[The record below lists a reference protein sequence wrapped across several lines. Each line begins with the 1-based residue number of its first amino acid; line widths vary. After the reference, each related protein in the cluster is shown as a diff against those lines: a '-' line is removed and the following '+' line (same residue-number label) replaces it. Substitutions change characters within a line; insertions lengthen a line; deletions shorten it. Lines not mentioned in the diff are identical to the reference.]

1 MKRDNL
7 VRLTRFKVSEKRRQL
22 EQLELMMGEFAR
34 MAAEL
39 DHQISNEEKKAGI
52 TDITH
57 FAYPTF
63 AKAARSRRDN
73 LTNSVQDLR
82 TQINAA
88 KLALEEAEACRCFA
102 SGMAATSALL
112 LSTLSQGDRLVMSD
126 SNYPG
131 TAELARKML
140 TRLGV
145 EVVLADL
152 SDQEVAARSITPGVK
167 LVWAETPANPTLRLT
182 DIRAVAEL
190 AHSVGAEFAV
200 DSTFAS
206 PVATR
211 PLKLGAD
218 YVVHSLTKY
227 CCGHGDAMG
236 GAVLGRRDALKSVET
251 DGQIYMGGVI
261 SPFNAWLINRGLA
274 TLPMRMQAHQTNAT
288 HVAKFLEGHPKV
300 KKVLYPGLS
309 SHPQFD
315 LAVRQMDNYSGMV
328 SVQIDDGPGLA
339 ERMMSDL
346 KIFHYAVS
354 LGHHRSLIYWLGTDD
369 LMQSSYALE
378 GRALDA
384 YRAFAGDGVFRI
396 SVGLEDPE
404 DLCDDLAQI
413 LG

>member
-1 MKRDNL
+1 MGNDNSL
-7 VRLTRFKVSEKRRQL
+7 NRGFMTRAVHS
-22 EQLELMMGEFAR
+22 GESPDPVTGASAPNIVMSSTFVID
-34 MAAEL
+34 EP
-39 DHQISNEEKKAGI
+39 ISFSAQDKPDDAPYVYSRWDN
-52 TDITH
+52 
-57 FAYPTF
+57 PTV
-63 AKAARSRRDN
+63 AV
-73 LTNSVQDLR
+73 LQD
-82 TQINAA
+82 
-88 KLALEEAEACRCFA
+88 KLAALEEAEACRCFA

-131 TAELARKML
+131 TAELARKTL

-145 EVVLADL
+145 DVVLADL
-152 SDQEVAARSITPGVK
+152 SDLEAAARAITAGVR

-182 DIRAVAEL
+182 DIRGVAEL

-200 DSTFAS
+200 DSTFAT

-211 PLKLGAD
+211 PLLLGAD

-236 GAVLGRRDALKSVET
+236 GAVLGRRDKLKNVES

-274 TLPMRMQAHQTNAT
+274 TLPMRMQVHQTNAT
-288 HVAKFLEGHPKV
+288 RVAEFLEGHKKV

-328 SVQIDDGPGLA
+328 SVQVEDGPGLV

-378 GRALDA
+378 GRTLDA

>member
-1 MKRDNL
+1 MTRAVHSGESPDAATGASAPNIVMSSTFVIDEPISFSAQDKPDDAPYVYSRWDN
-7 VRLTRFKVSEKRRQL
+7 
-22 EQLELMMGEFAR
+22 
-34 MAAEL
+34 
-39 DHQISNEEKKAGI
+39 
-52 TDITH
+52 
-57 FAYPTF
+57 PTVTV
-63 AKAARSRRDN
+63 
-73 LTNSVQDLR
+73 LQD
-82 TQINAA
+82 
-88 KLALEEAEACRCFA
+88 KLAALEEAEACRCFA

-131 TAELARKML
+131 TAELARKTL

-145 EVVLADL
+145 DVILANL
-152 SDQEVAARSITPGVK
+152 SDLEEAARAITAGVR

-182 DIRAVAEL
+182 DIRGVAEL

-211 PLKLGAD
+211 PLMLGAD

-236 GAVLGRRDALKSVET
+236 GAVLGRRDKLRNVES

-274 TLPMRMQAHQTNAT
+274 TLPMRMQAHQTNAI
-288 HVAKFLEGHPKV
+288 HVAKYLEGHTKV
-300 KKVLYPGLS
+300 KRVLYPGLS

-315 LAVRQMDNYSGMV
+315 LAVRQMDNFSGMV
-328 SVQIDDGPGLA
+328 SVQIDNDPGLA

-369 LMQSSYALE
+369 LMKSSYALE
-378 GRALDA
+378 GQALDA

>member
-1 MKRDNL
+1 MTRAVHSGESPDAATGASAPNIVMSSTFVIDEPISFSAQDKPDDAPYVYSRWDN
-7 VRLTRFKVSEKRRQL
+7 
-22 EQLELMMGEFAR
+22 
-34 MAAEL
+34 
-39 DHQISNEEKKAGI
+39 
-52 TDITH
+52 
-57 FAYPTF
+57 PTVTV
-63 AKAARSRRDN
+63 
-73 LTNSVQDLR
+73 LQD
-82 TQINAA
+82 
-88 KLALEEAEACRCFA
+88 KLAALEEAEACRCFA

-131 TAELARKML
+131 TAELARKTL

-145 EVVLADL
+145 DVILADL
-152 SDQEVAARSITPGVK
+152 SDLEAAARAITAGVR

-182 DIRAVAEL
+182 DIRGVAEL

-211 PLKLGAD
+211 PLLLGAD

-236 GAVLGRRDALKSVET
+236 GAVLGRRDKLKNVES

-274 TLPMRMQAHQTNAT
+274 TLPMRMQVHQTNAT
-288 HVAKFLEGHPKV
+288 RVAEFLEGHKKI

-328 SVQIDDGPGLA
+328 SVQVEDGPGLV

>member
-1 MKRDNL
+1 MTRAVHSGESPDAATGASAPNIVMSSTFVIDEPISFSAQDKPDDAPYVYSRWDN
-7 VRLTRFKVSEKRRQL
+7 
-22 EQLELMMGEFAR
+22 
-34 MAAEL
+34 
-39 DHQISNEEKKAGI
+39 
-52 TDITH
+52 
-57 FAYPTF
+57 PTVTI
-63 AKAARSRRDN
+63 
-73 LTNSVQDLR
+73 LQD
-82 TQINAA
+82 
-88 KLALEEAEACRCFA
+88 KLAALEEAEACRCFA

-145 EVVLADL
+145 DVILADL
-152 SDQEVAARSITPGVK
+152 SDLEEAARAITAGVR

-182 DIRAVAEL
+182 DICGVAEL

-236 GAVLGRRDALKSVET
+236 GAVLGRRDKLRNVES
-251 DGQIYMGGVI
+251 DGQIYLGGVI

-274 TLPMRMQAHQTNAT
+274 TLPMRMQAHQANAI
-288 HVAKFLEGHPKV
+288 HVAKYLEGHTKV
-300 KKVLYPGLS
+300 KRVLYPGLS

-315 LAVRQMDNYSGMV
+315 LAVRQMDNFSGMV
-328 SVQIDDGPGLA
+328 SVQIDNGPGLA

-369 LMQSSYALE
+369 LMKSSYALE
-378 GRALDA
+378 GQALDA

>member
-1 MKRDNL
+1 MTRAVHSGESPDAATGASAPNIVMSSTFVIDEPISFSAQDKPDDAPYVYSRWDN
-7 VRLTRFKVSEKRRQL
+7 
-22 EQLELMMGEFAR
+22 
-34 MAAEL
+34 
-39 DHQISNEEKKAGI
+39 
-52 TDITH
+52 
-57 FAYPTF
+57 PTVTV
-63 AKAARSRRDN
+63 
-73 LTNSVQDLR
+73 LQD
-82 TQINAA
+82 
-88 KLALEEAEACRCFA
+88 KLAALEEAEACRCFA

-131 TAELARKML
+131 TAELARKTL

-145 EVVLADL
+145 DVILADL
-152 SDQEVAARSITPGVK
+152 SDLEEAARAITAGVR

-182 DIRAVAEL
+182 DICGVAEL

-236 GAVLGRRDALKSVET
+236 GAVLGRRDKLRNVES

-274 TLPMRMQAHQTNAT
+274 TLPMRMQAHQANAI
-288 HVAKFLEGHPKV
+288 HVAKYLEGHTKV
-300 KKVLYPGLS
+300 KRVLYPGLS

-315 LAVRQMDNYSGMV
+315 LAVRQMDNFSGMV

-369 LMQSSYALE
+369 LMKSSYALE
-378 GRALDA
+378 GQALDA

>member
-1 MKRDNL
+1 MSNDNSP
-7 VRLTRFKVSEKRRQL
+7 TRGFMTRAVHS
-22 EQLELMMGEFAR
+22 GESPDVATGASAPNIVMSSTFVID
-34 MAAEL
+34 EP
-39 DHQISNEEKKAGI
+39 ISFSAQDKPDDAPYVYSRWDN
-52 TDITH
+52 
-57 FAYPTF
+57 PTVTV
-63 AKAARSRRDN
+63 
-73 LTNSVQDLR
+73 LQD
-82 TQINAA
+82 
-88 KLALEEAEACRCFA
+88 KLAALEEAEACRCFA

-131 TAELARKML
+131 TAELARKTL

-145 EVVLADL
+145 DVILADL
-152 SDQEVAARSITPGVK
+152 SDLEAAARAITTGVR

-182 DIRAVAEL
+182 DIRGVAEL

-211 PLKLGAD
+211 PLLLGAD

-236 GAVLGRRDALKSVET
+236 GAVLGRRDKLKNVES

-274 TLPMRMQAHQTNAT
+274 TLPMRMQVHQTNAT
-288 HVAKFLEGHPKV
+288 RVAEFLEGHKKV

-328 SVQIDDGPGLA
+328 SVQVEDGPGLV

-396 SVGLEDPE
+396 SMGLEDPE

>member
-1 MKRDNL
+1 MDNDNSLNKRFMTRAVHSGEAPDPVTGASAPNIVMSSTFVIDEPVSFSAQDIPDDAPYVYSHWDNP
-7 VRLTRFKVSEKRRQL
+7 TVSVL
-22 EQLELMMGEFAR
+22 
-34 MAAEL
+34 
-39 DHQISNEEKKAGI
+39 
-52 TDITH
+52 
-57 FAYPTF
+57 
-63 AKAARSRRDN
+63 
-73 LTNSVQDLR
+73 QD
-82 TQINAA
+82 
-88 KLALEEAEACRCFA
+88 KLASLEEAESCRCFA

-152 SDQEVAARSITPGVK
+152 SDLESASQAITSGVR
-167 LVWAETPANPTLRLT
+167 LVWVETPANPLLRLT

-190 AHSVGAEFAV
+190 AHSVGAELAV
-200 DSTFAS
+200 DSTFAT

-211 PLKLGAD
+211 PLNLGAD

-236 GAVLGRRDALKSVET
+236 GAVLGQRDRLKNVGS
-251 DGQIYMGGVI
+251 DGQIYLGGII

-274 TLPMRMQAHQTNAT
+274 TLSMRMQVHQTNAMR
-288 HVAKFLEGHPKV
+288 VANFLEGHRNV
-300 KKVLYPGLS
+300 KKVLYPGLP

-315 LAVRQMDNYSGMV
+315 LARLQMDNYSGMV
-328 SVQIDDGPGLA
+328 SVQIDKAPNLVN
-339 ERMMSDL
+339 RMMSDL

-369 LMQSSYALE
+369 LMESTYALQ
-378 GRALDA
+378 GRALNA
-384 YRAFAGDGVFRI
+384 YREFAGEGVFRI

>member
-1 MKRDNL
+1 MSDDNSP
-7 VRLTRFKVSEKRRQL
+7 TRGFMTRAVHS
-22 EQLELMMGEFAR
+22 GESPD
-34 MAAEL
+34 AATGASAPNIVMSSTFVIDEP
-39 DHQISNEEKKAGI
+39 ISFSAQDKPDDAPYVYSRWDN
-52 TDITH
+52 
-57 FAYPTF
+57 PTVTV
-63 AKAARSRRDN
+63 
-73 LTNSVQDLR
+73 LQD
-82 TQINAA
+82 
-88 KLALEEAEACRCFA
+88 KLAALEEAEACRCFA

-131 TAELARKML
+131 TAELARKTL

-145 EVVLADL
+145 DVILADL
-152 SDQEVAARSITPGVK
+152 SDLEAAARAITAGVR

-182 DIRAVAEL
+182 DIRGVAEL

-211 PLKLGAD
+211 PLLLGAD

-236 GAVLGRRDALKSVET
+236 GAVLGRRDKLKNVES

-274 TLPMRMQAHQTNAT
+274 TLPMRMQVHQTNAT
-288 HVAKFLEGHPKV
+288 RVAEFLEGHKKV

-328 SVQIDDGPGLA
+328 SVQVEDGPGLV

-384 YRAFAGDGVFRI
+384 YRGFAGDGVFRI

>member
-1 MKRDNL
+1 MDNDNS
-7 VRLTRFKVSEKRRQL
+7 LTRGFMTRAVHS
-22 EQLELMMGEFAR
+22 GESPD
-34 MAAEL
+34 AATGASAPNIVMSSTFVIDEP
-39 DHQISNEEKKAGI
+39 ISFSAQDKPDDAPYVYSRWDN
-52 TDITH
+52 
-57 FAYPTF
+57 PTVTV
-63 AKAARSRRDN
+63 
-73 LTNSVQDLR
+73 LQD
-82 TQINAA
+82 
-88 KLALEEAEACRCFA
+88 KLAALEEAEACRCFA

-131 TAELARKML
+131 TAELARKTL

-145 EVVLADL
+145 DVILANL
-152 SDQEVAARSITPGVK
+152 SDLEEAARAITAGVR

-182 DIRAVAEL
+182 DICGVAEL

-236 GAVLGRRDALKSVET
+236 GAVLGRRDKLRNVES

-274 TLPMRMQAHQTNAT
+274 TLPMRMQAHQTNAI
-288 HVAKFLEGHPKV
+288 HVAKYLEGHTKV
-300 KKVLYPGLS
+300 KRVLYPGLS

-315 LAVRQMDNYSGMV
+315 LAVRQMDNFSGMV
-328 SVQIDDGPGLA
+328 SVQIDNGPGLA

-369 LMQSSYALE
+369 LMKSSYALE
-378 GRALDA
+378 GQALDA

>member
-1 MKRDNL
+1 MTRAVHSGESPDVATGASAPNIVMSSTFVIDEPISFSAQDKPDDAPYVYSRWDN
-7 VRLTRFKVSEKRRQL
+7 
-22 EQLELMMGEFAR
+22 
-34 MAAEL
+34 
-39 DHQISNEEKKAGI
+39 
-52 TDITH
+52 
-57 FAYPTF
+57 PTVTV
-63 AKAARSRRDN
+63 
-73 LTNSVQDLR
+73 LQD
-82 TQINAA
+82 
-88 KLALEEAEACRCFA
+88 KLAALEEAEACRCFA

-131 TAELARKML
+131 TAELARKTL

-145 EVVLADL
+145 DVILADL
-152 SDQEVAARSITPGVK
+152 SDLEAAARVITAGVR

-182 DIRAVAEL
+182 DIRGVAEL

-200 DSTFAS
+200 DSTFAT

-211 PLKLGAD
+211 PLLLGAD

-236 GAVLGRRDALKSVET
+236 GAVLGRRDKLKNVES

-274 TLPMRMQAHQTNAT
+274 TLPMRMQVHQTNAT
-288 HVAKFLEGHPKV
+288 RVAEFLEGHKKV

-328 SVQIDDGPGLA
+328 SVQVEDGPGLV

-384 YRAFAGDGVFRI
+384 YRGFAGDGVFRI

>member
-1 MKRDNL
+1 MTRAVHSGESPDAATGASAPNIVMSSTFVIDEPISFSAQDKPDDAPYVYSRWDN
-7 VRLTRFKVSEKRRQL
+7 
-22 EQLELMMGEFAR
+22 
-34 MAAEL
+34 
-39 DHQISNEEKKAGI
+39 
-52 TDITH
+52 
-57 FAYPTF
+57 PTVTV
-63 AKAARSRRDN
+63 
-73 LTNSVQDLR
+73 LQD
-82 TQINAA
+82 
-88 KLALEEAEACRCFA
+88 KLAALEEAEACRCFA

-131 TAELARKML
+131 TAELARKTL

-145 EVVLADL
+145 DVILADL
-152 SDQEVAARSITPGVK
+152 SDLEEAARAITAGVR

-182 DIRAVAEL
+182 DIRGVAEL

-236 GAVLGRRDALKSVET
+236 GAVLGRRDKLRNVES

-274 TLPMRMQAHQTNAT
+274 TLPMRMQAHQTNAI
-288 HVAKFLEGHPKV
+288 HVAKYLEGHTKV
-300 KKVLYPGLS
+300 KRVLYPGLS

-315 LAVRQMDNYSGMV
+315 LAVRQMDNFSGMV
-328 SVQIDDGPGLA
+328 SVQIDNGPGLA

-369 LMQSSYALE
+369 LMKSSYALE
-378 GRALDA
+378 GQALDA

>member
-1 MKRDNL
+1 MTRAVHSGESPDAATGASAPNIVMSSTFVIDEPISFSAQDKPDDAPYVYSRWDN
-7 VRLTRFKVSEKRRQL
+7 
-22 EQLELMMGEFAR
+22 
-34 MAAEL
+34 
-39 DHQISNEEKKAGI
+39 
-52 TDITH
+52 
-57 FAYPTF
+57 PTVTV
-63 AKAARSRRDN
+63 
-73 LTNSVQDLR
+73 LQD
-82 TQINAA
+82 
-88 KLALEEAEACRCFA
+88 KLAALEEAEACRCFA

-131 TAELARKML
+131 TAELARKTL

-145 EVVLADL
+145 DVILANL
-152 SDQEVAARSITPGVK
+152 SDLEEAARAITAGVR

-182 DIRAVAEL
+182 DIRGVAEL

-236 GAVLGRRDALKSVET
+236 GAVLGRRDKLRNVES

-274 TLPMRMQAHQTNAT
+274 TLPMRMQAHQANAI
-288 HVAKFLEGHPKV
+288 HVAKYLEGHTKV
-300 KKVLYPGLS
+300 KRVLYPGLS

-315 LAVRQMDNYSGMV
+315 LAVRQMDNFSGMV
-328 SVQIDDGPGLA
+328 SVQIDNGPGLA

-369 LMQSSYALE
+369 LMKSSYALE
-378 GRALDA
+378 GQALDA

>member
-1 MKRDNL
+1 MGKDNS
-7 VRLTRFKVSEKRRQL
+7 LTRGFMTRAVHSGESPDPTTGASAPNIVMSSTFVIDEPVSFSAQDKPEDAPYVYSRW
-22 EQLELMMGEFAR
+22 
-34 MAAEL
+34 
-39 DHQISNEEKKAGI
+39 DN
-52 TDITH
+52 
-57 FAYPTF
+57 PTVTV
-63 AKAARSRRDN
+63 
-73 LTNSVQDLR
+73 LQD
-82 TQINAA
+82 
-88 KLALEEAEACRCFA
+88 KLAALEEAEACRCFA

-413 LG
+413 LD

>member
-1 MKRDNL
+1 MTRAVHSGESPDPTTGASAPNIVMSSTFVIDEPVSFSAQDKPEDAPYVYSRWDN
-7 VRLTRFKVSEKRRQL
+7 
-22 EQLELMMGEFAR
+22 
-34 MAAEL
+34 
-39 DHQISNEEKKAGI
+39 
-52 TDITH
+52 
-57 FAYPTF
+57 PTVTV
-63 AKAARSRRDN
+63 
-73 LTNSVQDLR
+73 LQD
-82 TQINAA
+82 
-88 KLALEEAEACRCFA
+88 KLAALEEAEACRCFA

>member
-1 MKRDNL
+1 MTRAVHSGESPDAATGASAPNIVMSSTFVIDEPISFSAQDKPDDAPYVYSRWDN
-7 VRLTRFKVSEKRRQL
+7 
-22 EQLELMMGEFAR
+22 
-34 MAAEL
+34 
-39 DHQISNEEKKAGI
+39 
-52 TDITH
+52 
-57 FAYPTF
+57 PTVTV
-63 AKAARSRRDN
+63 
-73 LTNSVQDLR
+73 LQD
-82 TQINAA
+82 
-88 KLALEEAEACRCFA
+88 KLAALEEAEACRCFA

-131 TAELARKML
+131 TAELARKTL

-145 EVVLADL
+145 DVILADL
-152 SDQEVAARSITPGVK
+152 SDLEEAARAITAGVR

-182 DIRAVAEL
+182 DIRGVAEL

-211 PLKLGAD
+211 PLMLGAD

-236 GAVLGRRDALKSVET
+236 GAVLGRRDKLRNVES

-274 TLPMRMQAHQTNAT
+274 TLPMRMQAHQTNAI
-288 HVAKFLEGHPKV
+288 HVAKYLEGHTKV
-300 KKVLYPGLS
+300 KRVLYPGLS

-315 LAVRQMDNYSGMV
+315 LAVRQMDNFSGMV
-328 SVQIDDGPGLA
+328 SVQIDNDPGLA

-369 LMQSSYALE
+369 LMKSSYALE
-378 GRALDA
+378 GQALDA

>member
-1 MKRDNL
+1 MGKDNS
-7 VRLTRFKVSEKRRQL
+7 LTRGFMTRAVHSGESPDPTTGASAPNIVMSSTFVIDEPVSFSAQDKPEDAPYVYSRW
-22 EQLELMMGEFAR
+22 
-34 MAAEL
+34 
-39 DHQISNEEKKAGI
+39 DN
-52 TDITH
+52 
-57 FAYPTF
+57 PTVTV
-63 AKAARSRRDN
+63 
-73 LTNSVQDLR
+73 LQD
-82 TQINAA
+82 
-88 KLALEEAEACRCFA
+88 KLAALEEAEACRCFA

-328 SVQIDDGPGLA
+328 SVQIDDGSGLA

>member
-1 MKRDNL
+1 MDNDNS
-7 VRLTRFKVSEKRRQL
+7 LTRGFMTRAVHS
-22 EQLELMMGEFAR
+22 GESPD
-34 MAAEL
+34 AATGASAPNIVMSSTFVIDEP
-39 DHQISNEEKKAGI
+39 ISFSAQDKPDDAPYVYSRWDN
-52 TDITH
+52 
-57 FAYPTF
+57 PTVTV
-63 AKAARSRRDN
+63 
-73 LTNSVQDLR
+73 LQD
-82 TQINAA
+82 
-88 KLALEEAEACRCFA
+88 KLAALEEAEACRCFA

-112 LSTLSQGDRLVMSD
+112 LSTLSQGYRLVMSD

-131 TAELARKML
+131 TAELARKTL

-145 EVVLADL
+145 DVILADL
-152 SDQEVAARSITPGVK
+152 SDLEAAARAITAGVR

-182 DIRAVAEL
+182 DICGVAEL

-236 GAVLGRRDALKSVET
+236 GAVLGRRDKLRNVES

-274 TLPMRMQAHQTNAT
+274 TLPMRMQAHQANAI
-288 HVAKFLEGHPKV
+288 HVAKYLEGHTKV
-300 KKVLYPGLS
+300 KRVLYPGLS

-315 LAVRQMDNYSGMV
+315 LAVRQMDNFSGMV
-328 SVQIDDGPGLA
+328 SVQIDNGPGLA

-369 LMQSSYALE
+369 LMKSSYALE
-378 GRALDA
+378 GQALDA

>member
-1 MKRDNL
+1 MTRAVHSGESPDAATGASAPNIVMSSTFVIDEPISFSAQDKPDDAPYVYSRWDN
-7 VRLTRFKVSEKRRQL
+7 
-22 EQLELMMGEFAR
+22 
-34 MAAEL
+34 
-39 DHQISNEEKKAGI
+39 
-52 TDITH
+52 
-57 FAYPTF
+57 PTVTV
-63 AKAARSRRDN
+63 
-73 LTNSVQDLR
+73 LQD
-82 TQINAA
+82 
-88 KLALEEAEACRCFA
+88 KLAALEEAEACRCFA

-131 TAELARKML
+131 TAELARKTL

-145 EVVLADL
+145 DVILADL
-152 SDQEVAARSITPGVK
+152 SDLEEAARAITAGVR

-182 DIRAVAEL
+182 DICGVAEL

-236 GAVLGRRDALKSVET
+236 GAVLGRRDKLRNVES

-274 TLPMRMQAHQTNAT
+274 TLPMRMQAHQTNAI
-288 HVAKFLEGHPKV
+288 HVAKYLEGHTKV
-300 KKVLYPGLS
+300 KRVLYPGLS

-315 LAVRQMDNYSGMV
+315 LAVRQMENFSGMV
-328 SVQIDDGPGLA
+328 SVQIDDGPDLA

-369 LMQSSYALE
+369 LMKSSYALE
-378 GRALDA
+378 GQALDA

>member
-1 MKRDNL
+1 MSNDNSP
-7 VRLTRFKVSEKRRQL
+7 TRGFMTRAVHS
-22 EQLELMMGEFAR
+22 GESPD
-34 MAAEL
+34 AATGASAPNIVMSSTFVIDEP
-39 DHQISNEEKKAGI
+39 ISFSAQDKPDDAPYVYSRWDN
-52 TDITH
+52 
-57 FAYPTF
+57 PTVTV
-63 AKAARSRRDN
+63 
-73 LTNSVQDLR
+73 LQD
-82 TQINAA
+82 
-88 KLALEEAEACRCFA
+88 KLAALEEAEACRCFA

-131 TAELARKML
+131 TAELARKTL

-145 EVVLADL
+145 DVILADL
-152 SDQEVAARSITPGVK
+152 SDLEAAARAITTGVR

-182 DIRAVAEL
+182 DIRGVAEL

-200 DSTFAS
+200 DSTFAT

-211 PLKLGAD
+211 PLLLGAD

-236 GAVLGRRDALKSVET
+236 GAVLGRRDKLKNVES

-288 HVAKFLEGHPKV
+288 RVAEFLEGHKKV

-328 SVQIDDGPGLA
+328 SVQVEDGPGLV

>member
-1 MKRDNL
+1 MSNDNSP
-7 VRLTRFKVSEKRRQL
+7 TRGFMTRAVHS
-22 EQLELMMGEFAR
+22 GESPD
-34 MAAEL
+34 AATGASAPNIVMSSTFVIDEP
-39 DHQISNEEKKAGI
+39 ISFSAQDKPDDAPYVYSRWDN
-52 TDITH
+52 
-57 FAYPTF
+57 PTVTV
-63 AKAARSRRDN
+63 
-73 LTNSVQDLR
+73 LQD
-82 TQINAA
+82 
-88 KLALEEAEACRCFA
+88 KLAALEEAEACRCFA

-131 TAELARKML
+131 TAELARKTL

-145 EVVLADL
+145 DVILADL
-152 SDQEVAARSITPGVK
+152 SDLEAAARAITAGVR

-182 DIRAVAEL
+182 DIRGVAEL

-200 DSTFAS
+200 DSTFAT

-211 PLKLGAD
+211 PLLLGAD

-236 GAVLGRRDALKSVET
+236 GAVLGRRDKLKNVES

-274 TLPMRMQAHQTNAT
+274 TLPMRMQVHQTNAT
-288 HVAKFLEGHPKV
+288 RVAEFLEGHKKV

-328 SVQIDDGPGLA
+328 SVQVEDGPVLV

>member
-1 MKRDNL
+1 MGNDNS
-7 VRLTRFKVSEKRRQL
+7 LTRGFMTRAVHS
-22 EQLELMMGEFAR
+22 GESPD
-34 MAAEL
+34 AATGASAPNIVMSSTFVIDEP
-39 DHQISNEEKKAGI
+39 ISFSAQDKPDDAPYVYSRWDN
-52 TDITH
+52 
-57 FAYPTF
+57 PTVTV
-63 AKAARSRRDN
+63 
-73 LTNSVQDLR
+73 LQD
-82 TQINAA
+82 
-88 KLALEEAEACRCFA
+88 KLAALEEAEACRCFA

-131 TAELARKML
+131 TAELARKTL

-145 EVVLADL
+145 DVILANL
-152 SDQEVAARSITPGVK
+152 SDLEEAARAITADVR

-182 DIRAVAEL
+182 DIRGVAEL

-211 PLKLGAD
+211 PLMLGAD

-236 GAVLGRRDALKSVET
+236 GAVLGRRDKLRNVES

-274 TLPMRMQAHQTNAT
+274 TLPMRMQAHQTNAI
-288 HVAKFLEGHPKV
+288 HVAKYLEGHTKV
-300 KKVLYPGLS
+300 KRVLYPGLS

-315 LAVRQMDNYSGMV
+315 LAVRQMDNFSGMV
-328 SVQIDDGPGLA
+328 SVQIDNDSGLA

-354 LGHHRSLIYWLGTDD
+354 LGHHRSLIYWLGTDE
-369 LMQSSYALE
+369 LMKSSYALE
-378 GRALDA
+378 GQALDA

>member
-1 MKRDNL
+1 MTRAVHSGESPDAETGASAPNIVMSSTFVIDEPISFSAQDKPDDAPYVYSRWDN
-7 VRLTRFKVSEKRRQL
+7 
-22 EQLELMMGEFAR
+22 
-34 MAAEL
+34 
-39 DHQISNEEKKAGI
+39 
-52 TDITH
+52 
-57 FAYPTF
+57 PTVTI
-63 AKAARSRRDN
+63 
-73 LTNSVQDLR
+73 LQD
-82 TQINAA
+82 
-88 KLALEEAEACRCFA
+88 KLAALEEAEACRCFA

-145 EVVLADL
+145 DVILADL
-152 SDQEVAARSITPGVK
+152 SDLEEAARAITAGVR

-182 DIRAVAEL
+182 DICGVAEL

-236 GAVLGRRDALKSVET
+236 GAVLGRRDKLRNVES
-251 DGQIYMGGVI
+251 DGQIYMGGVL

-274 TLPMRMQAHQTNAT
+274 TLPIRMQAHQANAI
-288 HVAKFLEGHPKV
+288 HVARYLEGHTKV
-300 KKVLYPGLS
+300 KRVLYPGLS

-315 LAVRQMDNYSGMV
+315 LAVRQMDNFSGMV
-328 SVQIDDGPGLA
+328 SVQIDNGPGLA

-369 LMQSSYALE
+369 LMKSSYALE
-378 GRALDA
+378 GQALDA

>member
-1 MKRDNL
+1 MTRAVHSGESPDAATGASAPNIVMSSTFVIDEPISFSAQDKPDDAPYVYSRWDN
-7 VRLTRFKVSEKRRQL
+7 
-22 EQLELMMGEFAR
+22 
-34 MAAEL
+34 
-39 DHQISNEEKKAGI
+39 
-52 TDITH
+52 
-57 FAYPTF
+57 PTVTV
-63 AKAARSRRDN
+63 
-73 LTNSVQDLR
+73 LQD
-82 TQINAA
+82 
-88 KLALEEAEACRCFA
+88 KLAALEEAEACRCFA

-131 TAELARKML
+131 TAELARKTL

-145 EVVLADL
+145 DVILADL
-152 SDQEVAARSITPGVK
+152 SDLEEAARAITAGVR

-182 DIRAVAEL
+182 DIRGVAEL

-211 PLKLGAD
+211 PLMLGAD

-236 GAVLGRRDALKSVET
+236 GAVLGRRDKLRNVES

-274 TLPMRMQAHQTNAT
+274 TLPMRMQAHQTNAI
-288 HVAKFLEGHPKV
+288 HVAKFLEGHTKV
-300 KKVLYPGLS
+300 KRVLYPGLS

-315 LAVRQMDNYSGMV
+315 LAVRQMDNFSGMV
-328 SVQIDDGPGLA
+328 SVQIDNGPGLA

-378 GRALDA
+378 GQALDA

>member
-1 MKRDNL
+1 MTRAVHSGESPDPVTGASAPNIVMSSTFVIDEPISFSAQDKPDDAPYVYSRWDN
-7 VRLTRFKVSEKRRQL
+7 
-22 EQLELMMGEFAR
+22 
-34 MAAEL
+34 
-39 DHQISNEEKKAGI
+39 
-52 TDITH
+52 
-57 FAYPTF
+57 PTVTV
-63 AKAARSRRDN
+63 
-73 LTNSVQDLR
+73 LQD
-82 TQINAA
+82 
-88 KLALEEAEACRCFA
+88 KLAALEEAEACRCFA

-131 TAELARKML
+131 TAELARKTL

-145 EVVLADL
+145 DVILADL
-152 SDQEVAARSITPGVK
+152 SDLEAAARAITAGVR

-182 DIRAVAEL
+182 DIRGVAEL

-211 PLKLGAD
+211 PLLLGAD

-236 GAVLGRRDALKSVET
+236 GAVLGRRDKLKNVES

-288 HVAKFLEGHPKV
+288 RVAEFLEGHKKV

-328 SVQIDDGPGLA
+328 SVQVEDGPGLV

>member
-1 MKRDNL
+1 MTRAVHSGESPDAATGASAPNIVMSSTFVIDEPISFSAQDKPDDAPYVYSRWDN
-7 VRLTRFKVSEKRRQL
+7 
-22 EQLELMMGEFAR
+22 
-34 MAAEL
+34 
-39 DHQISNEEKKAGI
+39 
-52 TDITH
+52 
-57 FAYPTF
+57 PTVTV
-63 AKAARSRRDN
+63 
-73 LTNSVQDLR
+73 LQD
-82 TQINAA
+82 
-88 KLALEEAEACRCFA
+88 KLAALEEAEACRCFA

-131 TAELARKML
+131 TAELARKTL

-145 EVVLADL
+145 DVILADL
-152 SDQEVAARSITPGVK
+152 SDLEEAARAITAGVR

-182 DIRAVAEL
+182 DIRGVAEL

-211 PLKLGAD
+211 PLMLGAD

-236 GAVLGRRDALKSVET
+236 GAVLGRRDKLRNVES

-274 TLPMRMQAHQTNAT
+274 TLPMRMQAHQANAI
-288 HVAKFLEGHPKV
+288 HVAKYLEGHTKV
-300 KKVLYPGLS
+300 KRVLYPGLS

-315 LAVRQMDNYSGMV
+315 LAVRQMDNFSGMV
-328 SVQIDDGPGLA
+328 SVQIDNSPGLA

-369 LMQSSYALE
+369 LMKSSYALE
-378 GRALDA
+378 GQALDA

>member
-1 MKRDNL
+1 MTRAVHSGESPDAATGASAPNIVMSSTFVIDEPISFSAQDKPDDAPYVYSRWDN
-7 VRLTRFKVSEKRRQL
+7 
-22 EQLELMMGEFAR
+22 
-34 MAAEL
+34 
-39 DHQISNEEKKAGI
+39 
-52 TDITH
+52 
-57 FAYPTF
+57 PTVTV
-63 AKAARSRRDN
+63 
-73 LTNSVQDLR
+73 LQD
-82 TQINAA
+82 
-88 KLALEEAEACRCFA
+88 KLAALEEAEACRCFA

-131 TAELARKML
+131 TAELARKTL

-145 EVVLADL
+145 DVILADL
-152 SDQEVAARSITPGVK
+152 SDLEEAARAITAGVR

-182 DIRAVAEL
+182 DIRGVAEL

-211 PLKLGAD
+211 PLMLGAD

-236 GAVLGRRDALKSVET
+236 GAVLGRRDKLRNVES

-274 TLPMRMQAHQTNAT
+274 TLPMRMQAHQANAI
-288 HVAKFLEGHPKV
+288 HVAKYLEGHTKV
-300 KKVLYPGLS
+300 KRVLYPGLS

-315 LAVRQMDNYSGMV
+315 LAVRQMDNFSGMV
-328 SVQIDDGPGLA
+328 SVQIDNGPGLA

-369 LMQSSYALE
+369 LMKSSYALE
-378 GRALDA
+378 GQALDA

>member
-1 MKRDNL
+1 MTRAVHSGESPDDATGASAPNIVMSSTFVIDEPISFSAQDKPDDAPYVYSRWDN
-7 VRLTRFKVSEKRRQL
+7 
-22 EQLELMMGEFAR
+22 
-34 MAAEL
+34 
-39 DHQISNEEKKAGI
+39 
-52 TDITH
+52 
-57 FAYPTF
+57 PTVTV
-63 AKAARSRRDN
+63 
-73 LTNSVQDLR
+73 LQD
-82 TQINAA
+82 
-88 KLALEEAEACRCFA
+88 KLAALEEAEACRCFA

-131 TAELARKML
+131 TAEFARKIL

-145 EVVLADL
+145 DVIVADL
-152 SDQEVAARSITPGVK
+152 SDLEEAARAITAGVR

-182 DIRAVAEL
+182 DIRGVAEL

-236 GAVLGRRDALKSVET
+236 GAVLGRRDKLRNVES

-274 TLPMRMQAHQTNAT
+274 TLPMRMQVHQTNAT
-288 HVAKFLEGHPKV
+288 RVAEFLEGHKKV
-300 KKVLYPGLS
+300 KKVLYPGLP

-315 LAVRQMDNYSGMV
+315 LAVRQMDNFSGIV
-328 SVQIDDGPGLA
+328 SVQIDNGPGLVQ
-339 ERMMSDL
+339 RMMSDL

-369 LMQSSYALE
+369 LMQSSYGLE

-384 YRAFAGDGVFRI
+384 YRVFAGDGVFRI

-413 LG
+413 LS

>member
-1 MKRDNL
+1 MTRAVHSGESPDAATGASAPNIVMSSTFVIDEPISFSAQDKPDDAPYVYSRWDN
-7 VRLTRFKVSEKRRQL
+7 
-22 EQLELMMGEFAR
+22 
-34 MAAEL
+34 
-39 DHQISNEEKKAGI
+39 
-52 TDITH
+52 
-57 FAYPTF
+57 PTVTV
-63 AKAARSRRDN
+63 
-73 LTNSVQDLR
+73 LQD
-82 TQINAA
+82 
-88 KLALEEAEACRCFA
+88 KLAALEEAEACRCFA

-131 TAELARKML
+131 TAELARKIL

-145 EVVLADL
+145 DVILADL
-152 SDQEVAARSITPGVK
+152 SDLEEAARAITAGVR

-182 DIRAVAEL
+182 DIRGVAEL

-236 GAVLGRRDALKSVET
+236 GAVLGRRDKLRNVES

-274 TLPMRMQAHQTNAT
+274 TLPMRMQVHQTNAT
-288 HVAKFLEGHPKV
+288 HVAEFLEGHKKV
-300 KKVLYPGLS
+300 KKVLYPGIP

-315 LAVRQMDNYSGMV
+315 LAVRQMDNFSGMV
-328 SVQIDDGPGLA
+328 SVQIDNGPELV

-369 LMQSSYALE
+369 LMKSSYALE
-378 GRALDA
+378 GQALDA

>member
-1 MKRDNL
+1 MTRAVHSGESPDAATGASAPNIVMSSTFVIDEPISFSAQDKPDDAPYVYSRWDN
-7 VRLTRFKVSEKRRQL
+7 
-22 EQLELMMGEFAR
+22 
-34 MAAEL
+34 
-39 DHQISNEEKKAGI
+39 
-52 TDITH
+52 
-57 FAYPTF
+57 PTVTV
-63 AKAARSRRDN
+63 
-73 LTNSVQDLR
+73 LQD
-82 TQINAA
+82 
-88 KLALEEAEACRCFA
+88 KLAALEEAEACRCFA

-131 TAELARKML
+131 TAELARKTL

-145 EVVLADL
+145 DVILADL
-152 SDQEVAARSITPGVK
+152 SDLEEAARAITAGVR

-182 DIRAVAEL
+182 DIRGVAEL

-236 GAVLGRRDALKSVET
+236 GAVLGRRDKLRNVES

-274 TLPMRMQAHQTNAT
+274 TLPMRMQAHQANAI
-288 HVAKFLEGHPKV
+288 HVAKYLEGHTKV
-300 KKVLYPGLS
+300 KRVLYPGLS

-315 LAVRQMDNYSGMV
+315 LAVRQMDNFSGMV
-328 SVQIDDGPGLA
+328 SVQIDDGPDLA

-369 LMQSSYALE
+369 LMKSSYALE
-378 GRALDA
+378 GQALDA

>member
-1 MKRDNL
+1 MTRAVHSGESPDAATGASAPNIVMSSTFVIDEPISFSAQDKPDDAPYVYSRWDN
-7 VRLTRFKVSEKRRQL
+7 
-22 EQLELMMGEFAR
+22 
-34 MAAEL
+34 
-39 DHQISNEEKKAGI
+39 
-52 TDITH
+52 
-57 FAYPTF
+57 PTVTV
-63 AKAARSRRDN
+63 
-73 LTNSVQDLR
+73 LQD
-82 TQINAA
+82 
-88 KLALEEAEACRCFA
+88 KLAALEEAEACRCFA

-131 TAELARKML
+131 TAELARKTL

-145 EVVLADL
+145 DVILADL
-152 SDQEVAARSITPGVK
+152 SDLEEAARAITAGVR

-182 DIRAVAEL
+182 DIRGVAEL

-236 GAVLGRRDALKSVET
+236 GAVLGRRDKLRNVES

-274 TLPMRMQAHQTNAT
+274 TLPMRMQAHQANAI
-288 HVAKFLEGHPKV
+288 HVAKYLEGHTKV
-300 KKVLYPGLS
+300 KRVLYPGLS

-315 LAVRQMDNYSGMV
+315 LAVRQMDNFSGMV
-328 SVQIDDGPGLA
+328 SVQIDNGPGLA

-378 GRALDA
+378 GQALDA